1 LRAQVHRAPLRAGN
15 VQVFYPEGNVLLPGG
30 HRDRSGVPDYNTTV
44 ELVPQ

>member
-1 LRAQVHRAPLRAGN
+1 
-15 VQVFYPEGNVLLPGG
+15 VLLPGG